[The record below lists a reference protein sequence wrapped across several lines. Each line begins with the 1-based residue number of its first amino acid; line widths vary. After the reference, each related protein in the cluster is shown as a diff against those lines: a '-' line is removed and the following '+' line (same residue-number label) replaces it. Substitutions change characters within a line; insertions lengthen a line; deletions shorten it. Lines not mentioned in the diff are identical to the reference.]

1 MDRSAELI
9 YLRDVRDL
17 ELALHEIK
25 KRLRREKDRN
35 ALLYQRLSFPIEK
48 KKTSSGVIGSKLGNV
63 LWIVFFVSFIAWE
76 VWVFVSDL
84 LNDRPQNYTAYIYLF
99 VGLIV
104 FLVWGLVSSLNA
116 DTISAHRP
124 NSPEKSPAA
133 AALPL
138 EMDTADAQT
147 LLTRSRD
154 RIEVLEKDFQWAK
167 EVLETFYDMN
177 LLPYEYRNLH
187 SVFYIYEYMSLL
199 VQSLE
204 SVLVMPQLDEGI
216 ERIERKM
223 ESVIR
228 SQIHDIMDLR
238 KQEISSPDMVE
249 KQAALLMHLSQTE
262 LNPADSMRYAQ
273 LSVNSS
279 TAHAFFKSV
288 PYLLEQE

>member
-63 LWIVFFVSFIAWE
+63 LWILFFVSFTAWE

-84 LNDRPQNYTAYIYLF
+84 LNDTPHNYTAYIYLF
-99 VGLIV
+99 LGLV
-104 FLVWGLVSSLNA
+104 LFLVWGLVSSINS
-116 DTISAHRP
+116 DTVSTRRP
-124 NSPEKSPAA
+124 SPETSPAA

-216 ERIERKM
+216 ERMERKM

-238 KQEISSPDMVE
+238 KQEISSPEMVE